1 MPDEFIASFQ
11 IYADWK
17 RQSGI
22 DIHVTKFSD
31 IGANGTNPD
40 IIKTHIADAY
50 HNWDVPPT
58 YVLIVGDDGVFP
70 KKLVTLDGWTFPNED
85 FFVEIDGNDY
95 FPELMIGRFTNQG
108 DYRMQVMINK
118 FIKYEKTPYTA
129 NTAWFKKGICCSN
142 NAYASQVE
150 TKRFAANI
158 MLQDGGFTSV
168 DTMMSDQWCTYDI
181 YDIIN
186 AINDGRSY
194 LNYRGEGWYSG
205 WSANCYYFSPD
216 DVTNSVTQW

>member
-1 MPDEFIASFQ
+1 MLCIMPDEFITSFQ

-50 HNWDVPPT
+50 HNWEVPPT

-95 FPELMIGRFTNQG
+95 FPEL
-108 DYRMQVMINK
+108 V
-118 FIKYEKTPYTA
+118 
-129 NTAWFKKGICCSN
+129 
-142 NAYASQVE
+142 
-150 TKRFAANI
+150 
-158 MLQDGGFTSV
+158 
-168 DTMMSDQWCTYDI
+168 
-181 YDIIN
+181 IIVC
-186 AINDGRSY
+186 R
-194 LNYRGEGWYSG
+194 
-205 WSANCYYFSPD
+205 
-216 DVTNSVTQW
+216 